1 MRGLKTTATCSSRP
15 PFWEPDVYSRSLQD
29 IRLCRIFPS
38 FLFHFLALQGT
49 MADDQPSQD
58 IIETSSR
65 SETELFRDA
74 IQSSLADFTIQVTQ
88 ILGNKL
94 GEIKEQLVSNKSL
107 KSGSL
112 FCNQNDQ
119 QLSGESA
126 KVHTD
131 RPTVDDYN
139 TQHDTSSGC
148 GVQHN
153 REVDQDS
160 ISVHAGDDD
169 MTVSSHSEAETDLE
183 GKIVKFVSM
192 SSSSDRGNLSTKSV
206 LNVLTQDL
214 VDIESCL
221 LLFIQH

>member
-1 MRGLKTTATCSSRP
+1 
-15 PFWEPDVYSRSLQD
+15 
-29 IRLCRIFPS
+29 
-38 FLFHFLALQGT
+38 
-49 MADDQPSQD
+49 MANDQPSQD
-58 IIETSSR
+58 IIDASSR

-74 IQSSLADFTIQVTQ
+74 IQSSLANFTIQVSQ
-88 ILGNKL
+88 VLDNKL

-107 KSGSL
+107 KSGSF

-126 KVHTD
+126 KVDSD
-131 RPTVDDYN
+131 RPAVDDYN
-139 TQHDTSSGC
+139 TQHDISSGC

-160 ISVHAGDDD
+160 ISVHTGDDD

-214 VDIESCL
+214 VDVEKLSPSVHPALAEIV
-221 LLFIQH
+221 

>member
-1 MRGLKTTATCSSRP
+1 
-15 PFWEPDVYSRSLQD
+15 
-29 IRLCRIFPS
+29 
-38 FLFHFLALQGT
+38 

-65 SETELFRDA
+65 SETELFREA
-74 IQSSLADFTIQVTQ
+74 IQPSLANFTIQVTQ
-88 ILGNKL
+88 VLDNKL

-107 KSGSL
+107 KFGSL

-148 GVQHN
+148 GAQHN

-214 VDIESCL
+214 VDIEKLSPSVHPALAELCL
-221 LLFIQH
+221 KFGQLVFHCKN